1 MVLIGASIITK
12 SGKPL
17 LARVFISDM
26 TKARLEGLL
35 DAFPKLIASDKFY
48 TSLSAQRQHTFVETD
63 SVRYVFHPLDN
74 IYMVLITTK
83 ASNILEDLE
92 TLRLFS
98 RVIPEYCRSNDEKE
112 IQASLFELI
121 FAFDEIVALGYRENV
136 NLAQIRTFTDMD
148 SHEERV
154 FNQIKIA
161 QERAATEMMHQKA
174 NELKKQKAEQRK
186 NARGLPVGSI
196 SATGFGS
203 ASLPPTAT
211 VVEETPSY
219 TASKPIAPSP
229 ARSGGKALRLGKAKD
244 DDQFFMQ
251 LKSEGQIVE
260 PIERSSGNVE
270 AVDRSAA
277 VNPAVPVL
285 PVHVKAEE
293 KISAVISRDGGLESC
308 EVLGNVALSIAEKQ
322 FSTVMV
328 QMANNDK
335 RGAQLQV
342 HPNLDKK
349 EWQQKQ
355 LLKLKS
361 AQKPFPVN
369 QDVGVLKWRL
379 LVSNEED
386 LPITCEVNCWPNEN
400 PDGCVVNIE
409 YTLQAEDMTLNNV
422 TIVIPLPPATIPVVS
437 ECEGSYEYVKSK
449 SQLVWSLAVID
460 ESNKTGTLEFS
471 TPNGQSDHFFPVNLR
486 FTSPDLY
493 CNIAVESVELM
504 DSQETVQ
511 YSTETRLITDKFEV
525 V

>member
-12 SGKPL
+12 TGKPL

-35 DAFPKLIASDKFY
+35 DAFPKLIASDK
-48 TSLSAQRQHTFVETD
+48 SQRQHTFVETD

-98 RVIPEYCRSNDEKE
+98 RVIPEYCRTNEEKE
-112 IQASLFELI
+112 IQANVFELI
-121 FAFDEIVALGYRENV
+121 FAFDEIVALGYRESV

-154 FNQIKIA
+154 FNQIKVA

-174 NELKKQKAEQRK
+174 NELKKQKAEQKR
-186 NARGLPVGSI
+186 NARGLPVAGVGA

-203 ASLPPTAT
+203 SSIPPAA
-211 VVEETPSY
+211 VVEETPAY
-219 TASKPIAPSP
+219 TAPKPVAPPPS
-229 ARSGGKALRLGKAKD
+229 RSSGKALKLGSKAKD
-244 DDQFFMQ
+244 EDQFFMQ

-260 PIERSSGNVE
+260 PIERASGMVE
-270 AVDRSAA
+270 SGDRVAA
-277 VNPAVPVL
+277 VMPSVPRL
-285 PVHVKAEE
+285 PVHIKSDE

-308 EVLGNVALSIAEKQ
+308 EILGNITISVAEKQ
-322 FSTVMV
+322 FSTVSM

-335 RGAQLQV
+335 HGAQLQV
-342 HPNLDKK
+342 HPNLDKR

-355 LLKLKS
+355 LLRLKS
-361 AQKPFPVN
+361 AQKPFPMN
-369 QDVGVLKWRL
+369 QEVGVLKWRL
-379 LVSNEED
+379 LLGSEED
-386 LPITCEVNCWPNEN
+386 LPITLNCWPNESA
-400 PDGCVVNIE
+400 DGCVVNIE

-422 TIVIPLPPATIPVVS
+422 KIIIPLPPATVPVVS
-437 ECEGSYEYVKSK
+437 ECEGTYEYVKSK
-449 SQLVWSLAVID
+449 SQLVWSLALID
-460 ESNKTGTLEFS
+460 ESSKTGTLEFS
-471 TPNGQSDHFFPVNLR
+471 TPNGQADHFFPVNMR
-486 FTSPDLY
+486 FSSSDLF
-493 CNIAVESVELM
+493 CKLLVESVQQM
-504 DSQETVQ
+504 DSQEAVQ
-511 YSTETRLITDKFEV
+511 YSSETRLYTEKFEV

>member
-1 MVLIGASIITK
+1 MVLLSAAIITK
-12 SGKPL
+12 TGKPL

-35 DAFPKLIASDKFY
+35 DAFPKLIASDKCRCFG
-48 TSLSAQRQHTFVETD
+48 TQRQHTFVETD

-112 IQASLFELI
+112 IQANVFDLI
-121 FAFDEIVALGYRENV
+121 FAFDEIVALGYRESV

-154 FNQIKIA
+154 FNQIKVA

-186 NARGLPVGSI
+186 NARGLPLGGI
-196 SATGFGS
+196 NAGGFGLES
-203 ASLPPTAT
+203 YNLIPQATAVT
-211 VVEETPSY
+211 D
-219 TASKPIAPSP
+219 TASSYVAQKPSAQTVS
-229 ARSGGKALRLGKAKD
+229 RSGGKALRLGGKAND

-260 PIERSSGNVE
+260 PIERSSGIVE
-270 AVDRSAA
+270 ASSHLTALTPSA
-277 VNPAVPVL
+277 PRL

-308 EVLGNVALSIAEKQ
+308 EVLGNVALLISEKQ

-328 QMANNDK
+328 QMVNNDK

-361 AQKPFPVN
+361 IQKPFPIN

-379 LVSNEED
+379 LISSEED
-386 LPITCEVNCWPNEN
+386 LPITLNCWPNEN
-400 PDGCVVNIE
+400 SDGCVVNIE
-409 YTLQAEDMTLNNV
+409 YTLQCEEMTLNNV
-422 TIVIPLPPATIPVVS
+422 AIIIPLPPATVPVVS

-471 TPNGQSDHFFPVNLR
+471 TPNGQSDHFFPVSLH
-486 FTSPDLY
+486 FSSPDLF
-493 CNIAVESVELM
+493 CNI
-504 DSQETVQ
+504 
-511 YSTETRLITDKFEV
+511 EV
-525 V
+525 